1 MSEMENPVQHSSFT
15 NEKLMLLK
23 GKVTYTVTLTV
34 LMATILAPCLPTL
47 NSLQLHDVKDV
58 GVEATRMV

>member
-15 NEKLMLLK
+15 DGELMLLK
-23 GKVTYTVTLTV
+23 GKVTYTVIQTV
-34 LMATILAPCLPTL
+34 LMAMILAPYPPTL